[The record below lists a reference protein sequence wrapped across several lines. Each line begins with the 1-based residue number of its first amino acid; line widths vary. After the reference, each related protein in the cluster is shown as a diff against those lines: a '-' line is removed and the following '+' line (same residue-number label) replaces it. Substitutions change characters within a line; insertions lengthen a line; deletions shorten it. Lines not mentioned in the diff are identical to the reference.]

1 MKLQK
6 AMSRAKTA
14 TAISDLDHDLRR
26 RRGPL
31 LSTSRS
37 VAEGDDD
44 EGRTVAGTDAMDAAV
59 QPSGQTLIDAEKTE
73 EGGVKSAV
81 YLYYARS
88 IGMAATIVATLCYVA
103 FQGFSVG
110 ANIWLSA
117 WSSDPEASTVLA
129 VRNKY
134 LVVYGVL
141 GVLQS
146 LAIMAAT
153 LLCQV
158 FTLNAASL
166 LHSTMLMRILRSP
179 MSFFDTTP
187 LGRCAQKVPH
197 PAFILCHGKSLLD
210 PRDSPASRISSVIT
224 GHHYLLQLLNNLAGV
239 T

>member
-1 MKLQK
+1 M
-6 AMSRAKTA
+6 
-14 TAISDLDHDLRR
+14 
-26 RRGPL
+26 
-31 LSTSRS
+31 
-37 VAEGDDD
+37 
-44 EGRTVAGTDAMDAAV
+44 AGTDAMDAAV

-73 EGGVKSAV
+73 EGGVKAAV

-88 IGMAATIVATLCYVA
+88 IGLAATIVATLCYVA

-117 WSSDPEASTVLA
+117 WSGDPEASTVLA

-187 LGRCAQKVPH
+187 LGRCPQTFPTCFH
-197 PAFILCHGKSLLD
+197 PVSRQVT
-210 PRDSPASRISSVIT
+210 RDSPASRVSSVT
-224 GHHYLLQLLNNLAGV
+224 TSHHDLLQLLNNLAGV